1 MKWKE
6 RIRNSSWYST
16 AVALCI
22 AVTLYVFLT
31 HLGTVK
37 HILGI
42 LYGYIKPVVMALI
55 IAYVLDPIVR
65 FFERL
70 LNKRFKSPAAARNIA
85 TLITFILTI
94 IAFAIVVYSLVPQLA
109 NSVMSF
115 LSNLDSYNKSFE
127 AWLHT
132 LDFVT
137 PEQIVKIMTHL
148 DKLRNVAENLAY
160 VVMNNAS
167 DVLNVSFN
175 IGSTIINMFIS
186 FILAMYMLTYKN
198 KQLASF
204 EKMFRLVMSDE
215 AYGNFTTFAMKCNY
229 ILIRFISCDLL
240 DGLIIGVTN
249 AVFMTIMGMSYVP
262 LISVIVGVTNLAPT
276 FGPFAGAFI
285 GASILLLVDP
295 MQALIF
301 LIFTLSLQQVDG
313 YVIKPLLF
321 ADAFEIPSMWV
332 LISIVVGGRM
342 FGVWGIILGIPTAAI
357 IDFTY
362 HEIIYPPLDRRKQ
375 RLLAAEAAKTE
386 SEQA

>member
-22 AVTLYVFLT
+22 AVVLYVFLT
-31 HLGTVK
+31 HLATVK
-37 HILGI
+37 HILGVLI
-42 LYGYIKPVVMALI
+42 GFIKPVITALI

-70 LNKRFKSPAAARNIA
+70 FNKKLKSPTASRNIA
-85 TLITFILTI
+85 TLITFVMVIIIMVI
-94 IAFAIVVYSLVPQLA
+94 IAYELIPQLA
-109 NSVMSF
+109 NSVMTF
-115 LSNLDSYNKSFE
+115 LGNLDSYNASFE
-127 AWLHT
+127 AWLRT
-132 LDFVT
+132 LDFMT
-137 PEQIVKIMTHL
+137 PEHVTSIMEHL
-148 DKLRNVAENLAY
+148 NRLRNIAETLGT
-160 VVMNNAS
+160 VIVNNAT
-167 DVLNVSFN
+167 DVLHVSFN
-175 IGSTIINMFIS
+175 IGSMIINGFIS

-204 EKMFRLVMSDE
+204 EKMFRVVMSDE
-215 AYGNFTTFAMKCNY
+215 AYGNFTTFIMKCNY

-240 DGLIIGVTN
+240 DGLIVGVAN

-276 FGPFAGAFI
+276 FGPFVGGFV
-285 GASILLLVDP
+285 GASILLLVNP
-295 MQALIF
+295 MHALIF

-362 HEIIYPPLDRRKQ
+362 QEIIYPQLERRKEKM
-375 RLLAAEAAKTE
+375 LAKQENIE
-386 SEQA
+386 P